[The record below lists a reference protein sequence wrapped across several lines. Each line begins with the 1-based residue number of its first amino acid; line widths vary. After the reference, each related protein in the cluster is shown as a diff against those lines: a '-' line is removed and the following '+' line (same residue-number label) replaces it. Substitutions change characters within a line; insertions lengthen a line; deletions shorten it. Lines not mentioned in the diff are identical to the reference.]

1 VVSAASSKSGTAPG
15 SIASIYGTNLA
26 SGTCK
31 ADRIPLPTQLQCSN
45 TKVLFNGREAPLYY
59 VSPDQINA
67 QVPFESGPG
76 MISVNIIRDGLQSG
90 AEVINVQNQA
100 PASFTINQQG
110 TGYVAMQ
117 HANYNAVTPA
127 NPMRPAETGIF
138 YGTGFGQST
147 PPVATG
153 QGTPTDQLYRTAVP
167 TVRIGGQTAD
177 VLFSGKAPFFV
188 GLDQINATLPATLPT
203 GSQTVEICFGSTCS
217 PAAEVPVVR
226 GGANYVAGRLSN
238 QYKQPA
244 AGASITVNG
253 NPATASQDGNYIS
266 EVPSVPAQFKL
277 NDSTYYFYNDMLRS
291 TGMQPDILAIKRF
304 VEPGTGPNRDLW
316 EWYTFE
322 TGSGTEVNWTYPIA
336 VFLNKDDPLAKSSGR
351 DYATALKTGIGS
363 WESKCGIASG
373 KVWNFS
379 DTAMPSGFTNS
390 AIEVKY
396 ISDPTKPCAQP
407 IFPPVVNNTITYR
420 IFNVNTLCVT
430 NWSFVNQGAHE
441 IGRGLGFTAE
451 DPTVTHIM
459 NPGNAVNNP
468 NATQSPVECE
478 AMKLR
483 LVLPPGYD
491 KSKISK

>member
-1 VVSAASSKSGTAPG
+1 
-15 SIASIYGTNLA
+15 
-26 SGTCK
+26 
-31 ADRIPLPTQLQCSN
+31 
-45 TKVLFNGREAPLYY
+45 
-59 VSPDQINA
+59 
-67 QVPFESGPG
+67 
-76 MISVNIIRDGLQSG
+76 
-90 AEVINVQNQA
+90 
-100 PASFTINQQG
+100 
-110 TGYVAMQ
+110 MQ

-138 YGTGFGQST
+138 YGTGLGQST
-147 PPVATG
+147 PPVANG

-167 TVRIGGQTAD
+167 TVRIGGQTAN

-188 GLDQINATLPATLPT
+188 GLDQVNATLPATLPT

-253 NPATASQDGNYIS
+253 NPATTSQDGNYIS
-266 EVPSVPAQFKL
+266 ETPAVPTQFKL

-291 TGMQPDILAIKRF
+291 MGMQPDILAIKRF

-322 TGSGTEVNWTYPIA
+322 TGSGTEVNWTYPIT
-336 VFLNKDDPLAKSSGR
+336 VFLNKDDLLAKSSGR

-363 WESKCGIASG
+363 WESKCGITPG
-373 KVWNFS
+373 KIWNLS

-390 AIEVKY
+390 AVEVKY
-396 ISDPTKPCAQP
+396 MSNPNVPC
-407 IFPPVVNNTITYR
+407 VNPGLQLVTNNKITYSELY
-420 IFNVNTLCVT
+420 VNTLCVT
-430 NWSFVNQGAHE
+430 NWTTVNLIAHNAGRL
-441 IGRGLGFTAE
+441 IGFELDSSNTLQ
-451 DPTVTHIM
+451 IM
-459 NPGNAVNNP
+459 NPGNAANNP

-483 LVLPPGYD
+483 LALPPGYD